1 MLIVGFTYKSWELV
15 NFGPLKLLGQSPGIE
30 LINLSCSAQI
40 DHIRWSHFV
49 RISKTLSGGEI
60 RLGGCGH
67 MTLVYDSFLLPD
79 SVSSQLK
86 ELKWLKPDMKQLT
99 RCWPMAYGWL
109 VPAD

>member
-1 MLIVGFTYKSWELV
+1 MLIADFTYKGWELV

-40 DHIRWSHFV
+40 DHIWWSHFV
-49 RISKTLSGGEI
+49 RIGKTLSGGEI

-67 MTLVYDSFLLPD
+67 MTLVSFLLPD

-86 ELKWLKPDMKQLT
+86 ELMAKTRYEAADQVVADGLWL
-99 RCWPMAYGWL
+99 ASSS
-109 VPAD
+109 

>member
-67 MTLVYDSFLLPD
+67 MTLVYDS
-79 SVSSQLK
+79 VSIQLK
-86 ELKWLKPDMKQLT
+86 ELMAKTRYEAADQVLADGLWL
-99 RCWPMAYGWL
+99 ASSS
-109 VPAD
+109 

>member
-1 MLIVGFTYKSWELV
+1 MLIADFTYKSWELV

-40 DHIRWSHFV
+40 GHIRWSHFV
-49 RISKTLSGGEI
+49 RIGKTLSGGEI
-60 RLGGCGH
+60 RLGGCH

-86 ELKWLKPDMKQLT
+86 ELMAKTRYEAADQVLADGLWL
-99 RCWPMAYGWL
+99 ASSS
-109 VPAD
+109 

>member
-1 MLIVGFTYKSWELV
+1 MLIADFTYKGWELV

-49 RISKTLSGGEI
+49 RIGKTLSGGEI

-67 MTLVYDSFLLPD
+67 MTLVYDSFLLSD
-79 SVSSQLK
+79 TVSSQLK
-86 ELKWLKPDMKQLT
+86 ELMAKTRYEAADQVVADGLWL
-99 RCWPMAYGWL
+99 ASSS
-109 VPAD
+109 

>member
-1 MLIVGFTYKSWELV
+1 M
-15 NFGPLKLLGQSPGIE
+15 GQSPGIE

-49 RISKTLSGGEI
+49 RISKTLSGDEI

-67 MTLVYDSFLLPD
+67 MTLVYDSFLWSD

-86 ELKWLKPDMKQLT
+86 ELMAKTRYEAADQVLADGLWL
-99 RCWPMAYGWL
+99 ASSS
-109 VPAD
+109 